1 MKKII
6 IIVVAVV
13 LLLGGVGGGVWFYLS
28 SKHKPTKGKPKTEQH
43 AASEE
48 ADAGEEGGGEAHG
61 GEEAPAEEE
70 EAADEEHKK
79 PPVFEKIDRFVVN
92 VDGNPEKRGVMSVEI
107 QAELGDPHAKETLNA
122 YKPKIQSE
130 IILMLGSQ
138 KFDELSTPEGKKKL
152 QKALQDK
159 VNEVI
164 GVKSAKKGVKSIA
177 FTSLILEER

>member
-13 LLLGGVGGGVWFYLS
+13 LLLGGIGGGVWFYLS

-43 AASEE
+43 AASGEADG
-48 ADAGEEGGGEAHG
+48 ADAGGEATG
-61 GEEAPAEEE
+61 GEEAAAEEDAPAEEE
-70 EAADEEHKK
+70 HKT

-92 VDGNPEKRGVMSVEI
+92 VDGNPEKRGVMSVEL
-107 QAELGDPHAKETLNA
+107 QAELADPHMKDTLNA